1 MLFSIGLHPPYMI
14 VTQHTA
20 NDNNNL
26 RIGIFT
32 LSKINKISNRFDR
45 TARGGIRQRTP
56 L

>member
-1 MLFSIGLHPPYMI
+1 MI
-14 VTQHTA
+14 VIQHTA
-20 NDNNNL
+20 NDNNNF

-45 TARGGIRQRTP
+45 AAHCGIRQRTP